1 MTGSVN
7 IPRIL
12 DLITL
17 ERPDSALAQAERMA
31 RDGAEEGTLVWARGQ
46 TNARGRTGNTWMSG
60 NNNLH
65 CALVLRPELP
75 FFECCQLS
83 LLATVACSIAMAE
96 QAEPLLELR
105 YRWPN
110 DVLLNRGKVA
120 GISLSGELSGENVVW
135 LVLGLNV
142 NVFDHP
148 PARGFAAASMREE
161 GFQQYDR
168 EVLLSAYSR
177 QLVSWL
183 GRWSDEGFAP
193 VKTAWLARGHG
204 EHIPY
209 EINLPHAKISGVFAE
224 LCDNGDVI
232 IKTKES
238 VSQRVALTEF
248 FAGDFKPAVT
258 SV

>member
-7 IPRIL
+7 VPRVL

-17 ERPDSALAQAERMA
+17 ERPDSARAHAERLA
-31 RDGAEEGTLVWARGQ
+31 RDGAEEGTLVWALGQ
-46 TNARGRTGNTWMSG
+46 SNATGRAGNTWMSG
-60 NNNLH
+60 NHNLH
-65 CALVLRPELP
+65 CALVLRPDLP
-75 FFECCQLS
+75 IVECCQLA

-96 QAEPLLELR
+96 QAEPLIELR

-120 GISLSGELSGENVVW
+120 GISLRGALRGGDVAW

-148 PARGFAAASMREE
+148 PVKGFAAASMREE
-161 GFQQYDR
+161 GFQQHDR

-177 QLVSWL
+177 ELVSWL

-193 VKTAWLARGHG
+193 VKKAWLARGQG
-204 EHIPY
+204 ENIPY
-209 EINLPHAKISGVFAE
+209 EFKLPDRTVSGTFAE

-232 IKTKES
+232 IKTTGS
-238 VSQRVALTEF
+238 ARQRIALTNF
-248 FAGDFKPAVT
+248 FARDFKPAAT
-258 SV
+258 